1 MKNLFKYASL
11 LVAAVMLYAACESVE
26 PEIKP
31 LSLQA
36 DKECILADGKDSVKF
51 TVLENGVDATAS
63 YTIYYK
69 KYDQDGDGVA
79 LETQDKFA
87 ASEPSIYVFYVMNN
101 NTQVSALVPATKSG
115 KIDRPFRVESDRDV
129 IQSNG
134 TDYADVKVYLADFDV
149 TAYSDIYDADFN
161 RLNLENGHFT
171 TTAEGDHKLWAAYGT
186 FSTYDQKK
194 DDNGLFTIKAIS
206 KAIPD
211 AVEDTD
217 TLNTSFVHRAFLTQ
231 YTGTGC
237 GYCPYM
243 IKIIR
248 ELMADNTIPGKAVL
262 AAVHSYANSDPAY
275 ISAPKVSNYPYMHI
289 DLETGFSHTQGSGP
303 LYSQVNSIAASDAK
317 AGISVNPVLYEDGTL
332 VIKASVKAAVDGEFR
347 IGAWLL
353 EDGIYG
359 QQTDYDSVGDASYST
374 HENCVRLIDSRYDGS
389 WVGKHLGSIKAGESL
404 DKTFVMNVKRA
415 WKKENLHVAVI
426 VSVKKGNKFVVCNAI
441 DCPID
446 ASTPF
451 DYK

>member
-11 LVAAVMLYAACESVE
+11 LAAAVMLFSCQEKIEEDPIEEDGSKLTSLY
-26 PEIKP
+26 I
-31 LSLQA
+31 LS
-36 DKECILADGKDSVKF
+36 DK
-51 TVLENGVDATAS
+51 
-63 YTIYYK
+63 
-69 KYDQDGDGVA
+69 
-79 LETQDKFA
+79 
-87 ASEPSIYVFYVMNN
+87 
-101 NTQVSALVPATKSG
+101 
-115 KIDRPFRVESDRDV
+115 DV

-134 TDYADVKVYLADFDV
+134 QDAATIKVYLNGVDV
-149 TAYSDIYDADFN
+149 TSEAILYNEKSDTVKLVDGKFVAVKDGDYKFWAQHGT
-161 RLNLENGHFT
+161 NLTFT
-171 TTAEGDHKLWAAYGT
+171 GKLQNAE
-186 FSTYDQKK
+186 
-194 DDNGLFTIKAIS
+194 LFTIKAIS
-206 KAIPD
+206 KEIPE

-248 ELMADNTIPGKAVL
+248 ELMADNTIPNKAVL
-262 AAVHSYANSDPAY
+262 AAVHSYSNADPAY

-289 DLETGFSHTQGSGP
+289 NLETGFSHSQGSAP
-303 LYSQVNSIAASDAK
+303 LYSQVNSIAADDAK
-317 AGISVNPVLYEDGTL
+317 AGIAVNPVLYDDGTL
-332 VIKASVKAAVDGEFR
+332 VLKATVKAAVDGDFR

-359 QQTDYDSVGDASYST
+359 QQSDYDKVGDATYST
-374 HENCVRLIDSRYDGS
+374 HENCVRLIESRYDGA
-389 WVGKHLGSIKAGESL
+389 WTGKHLGSIKAGETL

-415 WKKENLHVAVI
+415 WKKENLHVAII
-426 VSVKKGNKFVVCNAI
+426 VSVKKGSRYVVCNAV

-446 ASTPF
+446 APTAF

>member
-11 LVAAVMLYAACESVE
+11 LAAAVMLFSCGEKVEDESVNE
-26 PEIKP
+26 GESTLTNLYI
-31 LSLQA
+31 LS
-36 DKECILADGKDSVKF
+36 DK
-51 TVLENGVDATAS
+51 
-63 YTIYYK
+63 
-69 KYDQDGDGVA
+69 
-79 LETQDKFA
+79 
-87 ASEPSIYVFYVMNN
+87 
-101 NTQVSALVPATKSG
+101 
-115 KIDRPFRVESDRDV
+115 DV

-134 TDYADVKVYLADFDV
+134 QDAATLKVYLDGVDV
-149 TAYSDIYDADFN
+149 TAEAVIYNEKSEVIELQDGKFVAEADGEYKFWAQHGTY
-161 RLNLENGHFT
+161 LTFT
-171 TTAEGDHKLWAAYGT
+171 GKLQNAE
-186 FSTYDQKK
+186 
-194 DDNGLFTIKAIS
+194 LFTIKAIS

-446 ASTPF
+446 APTPF